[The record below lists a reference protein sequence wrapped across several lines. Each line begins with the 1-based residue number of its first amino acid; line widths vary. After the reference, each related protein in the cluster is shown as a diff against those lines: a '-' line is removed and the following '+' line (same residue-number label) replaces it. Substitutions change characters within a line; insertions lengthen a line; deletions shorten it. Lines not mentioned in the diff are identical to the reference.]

1 MSCHYCDIVLAFLEF
16 SFGSILCCDIISI
29 NIGLNL
35 VLINIVLS
43 INISMLFLFYQYI
56 YISIIMM
63 IKDISYDYHTCLF
76 YPISLLRSNPAKG
89 SNFGSGPGKS
99 PRKSWKS

>member
-1 MSCHYCDIVLAFLEF
+1 MIIKDISYDYHKFPIDDLGMML
-16 SFGSILCCDIISI
+16 
-29 NIGLNL
+29 NIGLDL

-43 INISMLFLFYQYI
+43 INISM
-56 YISIIMM
+56 S
-63 IKDISYDYHTCLF
+63 CLF
-76 YPISLLRSNPAKG
+76 YPISLLRSTPVKG